1 MIHSIRGT
9 RGMAVAPHAVA
20 AQSALDVLRENGNA
34 LEAAI
39 ACAATVA
46 VVYPHMNGLGGD
58 SFWLLHAPGR
68 KPRGIDACGAAGA
81 QATREW
87 YAARGVGERI
97 PSRGGMAANTVAGT
111 LSGWETAFGLSRRWG
126 GRLPLKRLLADAIYY
141 AENGIAVT
149 RSQALATATKRPELE
164 SQPGYAGAFLPAGK
178 APAEGA
184 VFKQPRLAETL
195 RRLARGGLAGFY
207 RGRLARSL
215 ARDLAAA
222 GSPLVLDDL
231 ERHRAAQVTPLE
243 MRHSLGT
250 LYNMP
255 PPTQGV
261 ISLLILGMLDTLDV
275 GKTGAASPEFV
286 HYAVEATKQAFAVRD
301 RYVTDPAHMALDA
314 QTLLA
319 PARIRALAARVQS
332 SKAAPW
338 GGGGVPADTV
348 WLGVVDGAGRSVSVI
363 QSVYHE
369 FGSGVVLEESGIMW
383 QNRGCSF
390 ALDPGAL
397 NALAPGRKP
406 FHTLNTA
413 FAVFNDGRTMIYGT
427 MGGDGQPQTQAAV
440 FTRVAHFGLSPQ
452 AAVAAPRWLLG
463 RTWGQTSDTLKME
476 ARFPGAVL
484 MALGRLGHEIEV
496 VQDYDELVGH
506 AGAIVRHPSGVLEG
520 GTDPRSDGAVA
531 VY

>member
-1 MIHSIRGT
+1 M
-9 RGMAVAPHAVA
+9 
-20 AQSALDVLRENGNA
+20 L
-34 LEAAI
+34 
-39 ACAATVA
+39 
-46 VVYPHMNGLGGD
+46 
-58 SFWLLHAPGR
+58 F
-68 KPRGIDACGAAGA
+68 
-81 QATREW
+81 
-87 YAARGVGERI
+87 
-97 PSRGGMAANTVAGT
+97 
-111 LSGWETAFGLSRRWG
+111 
-126 GRLPLKRLLADAIYY
+126 
-141 AENGIAVT
+141 
-149 RSQALATATKRPELE
+149 RS
-164 SQPGYAGAFLPAGK
+164 
-178 APAEGA
+178 
-184 VFKQPRLAETL
+184 
-195 RRLARGGLAGFY
+195 
-207 RGRLARSL
+207 
-215 ARDLAAA
+215 
-222 GSPLVLDDL
+222 
-231 ERHRAAQVTPLE
+231 
-243 MRHSLGT
+243 
-250 LYNMP
+250 
-255 PPTQGV
+255 
-261 ISLLILGMLDTLDV
+261 GMLDTLDV

-520 GTDPRSDGAVA
+520 GADPRSDGAVA